1 MRVGRRDVR
10 AANLLLKFL
19 LELAAAAAFAYWGAS
34 AASGAFAVVLAV
46 AAPTAMVVLW
56 GAFAAPN
63 SARRL
68 PAAARV
74 PFELTV
80 FALAALALLGAGSS
94 ALALTFA
101 LLALGNAALLTLFDQ
116 WER

>member
-1 MRVGRRDVR
+1 MR

-19 LELAAAAAFAYWGAS
+19 LELAAVAAFAYWGAS
-34 AASGAFAVVLAV
+34 TASGAFAVVLAI
-46 AAPTAMVVLW
+46 AAPWAMIVLW
-56 GAFAAPN
+56 GTFAAPN

-68 PAAARV
+68 PAATRV

-101 LLALGNAALLTLFDQ
+101 LLALGNATLLTLFGQ